1 MGGAFT
7 GNVYVFYACRFRL
20 CFNDLSDVGTSENSK
35 KKSDQHGPHQKTGWT
50 RYFLKVHSSY
60 FSYDTRR
67 VIRFDKSGESL
78 VSNGEKK
85 KNLRLNANP
94 NYAIK

>member
-1 MGGAFT
+1 M
-7 GNVYVFYACRFRL
+7 
-20 CFNDLSDVGTSENSK
+20 
-35 KKSDQHGPHQKTGWT
+35 
-50 RYFLKVHSSY
+50 VHSSY

-67 VIRFDKSGESL
+67 VIRFAKSGESL
-78 VSNGEKK
+78 VSNGGKK